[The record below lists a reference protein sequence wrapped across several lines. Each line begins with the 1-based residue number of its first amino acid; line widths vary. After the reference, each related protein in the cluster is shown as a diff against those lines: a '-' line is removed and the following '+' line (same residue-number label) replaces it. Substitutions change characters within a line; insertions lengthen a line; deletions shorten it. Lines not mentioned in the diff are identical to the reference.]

1 MKKLSVGLNILKV
14 ISLVIALLS
23 IFFMVY
29 VLVDLNARV
38 NAGEYKGLD
47 NLAYVIVIIY
57 SGIANLISFV
67 ISLVGL
73 IIASVSKKKLSAQTC
88 EEQDCGAV
96 IASRKRVILHFVLII
111 VLVLIATAFM
121 FFVGPGLL
129 PKA

>member
-1 MKKLSVGLNILKV
+1 MKKLNVALNVLKI

-38 NAGEYKGLD
+38 NAGEHKGLD

-57 SGIANLISFV
+57 SGIANLISFIV
-67 ISLVGL
+67 SLIGL
-73 IIASVSKKKLSAQTC
+73 IIASANKRAIAKTC
-88 EEQDCGAV
+88 EEQDCGEL
-96 IASRKRVILHFVLII
+96 IASRKRAILHFALII